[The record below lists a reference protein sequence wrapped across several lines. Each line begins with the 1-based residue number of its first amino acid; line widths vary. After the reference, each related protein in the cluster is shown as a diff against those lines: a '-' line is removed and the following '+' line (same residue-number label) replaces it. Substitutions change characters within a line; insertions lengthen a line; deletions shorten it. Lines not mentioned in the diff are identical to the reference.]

1 LTIED
6 ISKKGNNGKEEVLEL
21 VIELCNKNPQL
32 IVNSTTAILREI
44 SGLMEDN
51 RTKVNSIFRKY
62 LLGQNENFGGTPLD

>member
-21 VIELCNKNPQL
+21 VSELCNKNPQL
-32 IVNSTTAILREI
+32 IVNSTTAMLREI

-51 RTKVNSIFRKY
+51 RTKVNSIFLKY
-62 LLGQNENFGGTPLD
+62 LLGQNENFGSTSLD